1 MDGFQDIK
9 PPSPRSLRLAADA
22 ASPRPLPTLART
34 PGGLRLQQMEA
45 SPSRA
50 SPASRLHQMEL
61 PHAMTPP
68 PRYPRSPR
76 SPGATPPPTTLLQ
89 LRVET
94 AMRRS
99 PRPTAAGL
107 LQRLDGELYSPGLSS
122 SSPSARRLRL
132 MEKQQE
138 RLREA
143 GVADAWAAQ
152 QPQRQHAQRADWPMP
167 GTPPARKS
175 RKRRVR
181 PSPIQGRTSCLDAPA
196 HSAMAAWPRSTGGSF
211 WLRKGPVRWWALGL
225 RVGTAGALARWIA
238 FVEGCRYCAVVGTER
253 LRFRVAQRAW
263 RAWMERIERR
273 RSINTLMHRAVLVIR
288 TSAKATALHHWA
300 DHVDAQRQRRQQMLQ
315 KAVNRMRLFA
325 AAHVFVA
332 WVSYAVRGQQ
342 LGGIAVVA
350 AQLLRGNT
358 LESRFDDWVYAVV
371 HIKAVKTEW
380 WPMHADPDGTT
391 VVATRVSEPQRVRS
405 KLLATAAL
413 NRWRCPL
420 LSRAVVSWKLWL
432 AALPFR
438 KEEMRTV
445 LERLGRKWML
455 HAFRG
460 WQYSLE
466 HTAQR
471 RQVAIRALGHLSRS
485 SQGRAFLRW
494 QEFTTWSRQM
504 KAAATRV
511 VAKLKFGLES
521 TGFACWV
528 EFTKWSKWRK
538 AAAARVVGKL
548 KFGAQS
554 TSFTCWLEF
563 TTWSRQ
569 MKAAATRV
577 VAKLKF
583 GLESTG
589 FACWVEFTKWS
600 KWRKAA
606 VVRVVAK
613 IHHRLE
619 STAFDAWYQ
628 FVTYTKQ
635 NRGKLNRS
643 LVHVRNAMVVSAWR
657 AWAEMV
663 ARQKRMRAIAG
674 RIVARMQF
682 QQYLSSFLAWSEWW
696 RECKQNRI
704 IVKKVMTRITR
715 GALTSAF
722 YTWQEHATW
731 LASSELKLGKHLDC
745 ARVAR
750 MTAVWRSWSEMSSEQ
765 TRMRSILSRIMA
777 RMQNGLVLSAYIS
790 WSDFAS
796 ECKQN
801 RIIVTKVVT
810 RMTRRATMSAFVT
823 WQENASW
830 LATNEQKLSKHLEN
844 ARVVRISEAWMTW
857 LELMTKSTRMRAIL
871 NRINARTTNGAA
883 MSVFL
888 AWSDWWRECKKN
900 RAIAVKVVTRLTK
913 MQVRAVHLGRTLPL
927 IAPVLFLHSSLCVL
941 FVVNHT
947 HSGTHRCVQY
957 STPSLGPYQ

>member
-538 AAAARVVGKL
+538 AA
-548 KFGAQS
+548 
-554 TSFTCWLEF
+554 
-563 TTWSRQ
+563 
-569 MKAAATRV
+569 
-577 VAKLKF
+577 
-583 GLESTG
+583 
-589 FACWVEFTKWS
+589 
-600 KWRKAA
+600 

-913 MQVRAVHLGRTLPL
+913 MQVRAVRLGRTLPL